1 MPSGLGFNTEWKFA
15 PNWTISTDVAW
26 LPFAHL
32 DGKDTHFQRSDMFA
46 STPEIGA
53 GVTSVQLEASWEA
66 GAPIGDSNLTLRYI
80 SKRQQ
85 SVQFSRSQR
94 SLKPSA
100 LVYFFK
106 RVINLEMLASLMTFS
121 IAETLGAPIS
131 RQS

>member
-53 GVTSVQLEASWEA
+53 GVTSVQLEAILSYDLTKAWSA
-66 GAPIGDSNLTLRYI
+66 G
-80 SKRQQ
+80 
-85 SVQFSRSQR
+85 
-94 SLKPSA
+94 
-100 LVYFFK
+100 
-106 RVINLEMLASLMTFS
+106 
-121 IAETLGAPIS
+121 LGARYWRLKS
-131 RQS
+131 G